1 MRHAMTRCG
10 SPSGCFSSSRA
21 YPRRGAYNRPIV
33 GFAEVLFSSRIDVI
47 SHVSTLMLEVKL
59 IYFSF
64 MSLGF
69 PSAVLLFLLRKPK
82 LRMEAKASGCQL
94 SLPKSRIVHPP
105 GNLERRTPLRKELL
119 QRNSVQLLRVRVPH
133 RLRIPVQ
140 GRFDQIAFR
149 LDFARPGIDERPA
162 DLDRQA

>member
-1 MRHAMTRCG
+1 
-10 SPSGCFSSSRA
+10 
-21 YPRRGAYNRPIV
+21 
-33 GFAEVLFSSRIDVI
+33 
-47 SHVSTLMLEVKL
+47 
-59 IYFSF
+59 
-64 MSLGF
+64 
-69 PSAVLLFLLRKPK
+69 
-82 LRMEAKASGCQL
+82 MEAKASGCQL
-94 SLPKSRIVHPP
+94 SLPKSKIVHPP

-133 RLRIPVQ
+133 RLHIPVQ